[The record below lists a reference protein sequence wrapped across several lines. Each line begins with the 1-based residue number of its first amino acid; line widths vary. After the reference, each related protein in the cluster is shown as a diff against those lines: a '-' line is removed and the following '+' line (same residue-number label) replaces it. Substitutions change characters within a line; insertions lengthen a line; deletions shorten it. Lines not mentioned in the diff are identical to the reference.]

1 MEESQE
7 QIKILNMKIQA
18 LSQTYEKTIS
28 EARDD
33 IKAHY

>member
-1 MEESQE
+1 
-7 QIKILNMKIQA
+7 MKIQA

-33 IKAHY
+33 IKVHYEKALALEK